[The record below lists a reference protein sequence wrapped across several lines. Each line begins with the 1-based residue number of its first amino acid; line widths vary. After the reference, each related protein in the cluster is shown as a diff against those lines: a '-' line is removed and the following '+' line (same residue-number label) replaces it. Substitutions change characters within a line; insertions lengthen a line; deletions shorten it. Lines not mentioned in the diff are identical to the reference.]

1 MNKITGITLATLGVL
16 GVAGA
21 VKWVKS
27 AIRLYRYNNMQ
38 FSIPY
43 ESYYETLA
51 KSMRETILIIKSSDT
66 SSKAKLR
73 AAELLKELLQEC
85 LTIRELDDLTA
96 IYSDKPSSLII
107 GYDPVAV
114 SQFVSKFYWNTGKLK
129 PMTERKEVI
138 KPAVTEDTEPETS
151 EDEPFKQCFT
161 CDCECECQQM
171 PHPNQ

>member
-1 MNKITGITLATLGVL
+1 MNKLTGITLATLGVL

-21 VKWVKS
+21 VKWIRS

-85 LTIRELDDLTA
+85 LTIRELDELTA

-114 SQFVSKFYWNTGKLK
+114 SQFVSKFYWNTGNLK

-138 KPAVTEDTEPETS
+138 KPEVTEENEV
-151 EDEPFKQCFT
+151 EDVELEKIRRRTIQKLFH
-161 CDCECECQQM
+161 M
-171 PHPNQ
+171 